1 MSNMPTPFEADSITL
16 TEARKNNRDNFEK
29 GTECWCCGQFVKL
42 YGHTINSQMAK
53 CLVQMFA
60 LEQQEEHDEWIHV
73 LQELRPSNRMYSLA
87 RHWGLIEARG
97 DEGEQKSSGYW
108 RLTQKGR
115 NFVEGKIKVAKHAYI
130 FNDKV
135 FALDPETEDIWEAL
149 DNKFDY
155 KELMTYIA

>member
-1 MSNMPTPFEADSITL
+1 
-16 TEARKNNRDNFEK
+16 
-29 GTECWCCGQFVKL
+29 
-42 YGHTINSQMAK
+42 
-53 CLVQMFA
+53 
-60 LEQQEEHDEWIHV
+60 
-73 LQELRPSNRMYSLA
+73 MYSLA

-97 DEGEQKSSGYW
+97 DTGDQKSSGYW
-108 RLTQKGR
+108 KLTEKGR
-115 NFVEGKIKVAKHAYI
+115 DFVRGDIEVSKHAYI